1 MSGEFAQMVERP
13 LSMREVPR
21 SIPGLSDGTF
31 LFFFSFFRA
40 IGEVV
45 FFSFNF
51 GRFCCCFPYCF
62 LCLVR
67 ILP

>member
-13 LSMREVPR
+13 LSMREVPG

-45 FFSFNF
+45 FF
-51 GRFCCCFPYCF
+51 F
-62 LCLVR
+62 L
-67 ILP
+67 